1 MAEFD
6 TILAK
11 NSRGADITSTVL
23 CDSIIE
29 FQFEFDFGRRQSYI
43 KGLFQNFHGPVL
55 WDDAYRALRQRFL
68 DMKDSHDPKKREE
81 ADKFKEL
88 SDEKEAME
96 AAMIAARKTS
106 RKFKAADRARKEA
119 ASDHRRAQEKAQ
131 EAEQRASGAKDL
143 GRKKAPAPA
152 PNRPVVP
159 PPSALISPSKA
170 DIVRSATLLKGAV
183 HLMFTHF
190 PGGVAY
196 LALGE
201 DQANEIAQAVDAG
214 FISQQAF
221 EKQLMDDQ
229 QSYETD
235 GFFGDVKTVPMYASL
250 TENLSIKPLVPFDI
264 PGDLRKYQVFPEH
277 VHKRIQAAKVFY
289 SVNDDLIRMSEIRD
303 IGVNL
308 ESADLFRD
316 YVAEQE
322 RLKVVEKEKAKFR
335 KQLTDCTD
343 VPELLA
349 AIRSGESLV
358 GKKHMSEA
366 EVTEMFEGQLEDFL
380 SAGGSDGKEII
391 DRDHMQELLETAYGS
406 GFVSQAFIDAHDI
419 DEYLSQRDEFIEI
432 GTAILND
439 DITKVRGFE
448 DKHGDLD
455 ALFTEKEG
463 IHLMPELWS
472 MYSGKYTTYKAVQE
486 MNDDDYRRQRRQ
498 NNQLVAREAAAK
510 DAHAIEVAAKDALLR
525 NAQEELQRV
534 AREAAAKDAL
544 AIEVAAKDALLR
556 NAQEELQRVKD
567 ALALV
572 QAAAQAPPPPAPAPP
587 PPAPAPPPPSAII
600 LSTITEL
607 ADQVVHDIINT
618 HGEKDKK
625 YAVLTAVGV
634 VNYYLHKTLPA
645 HFDSENDPATKS
657 AREAFNYARYELAK
671 LIAESVRKLP
681 SDPVAVVAAV
691 IVKASG
697 MVLPTGSL
705 QSLRL
710 ALKPASTDGV
720 ALMDDG
726 KPTAAGRLALNLAW
740 GLNNLGYILYK
751 RPEKAGESL
760 GDLPVFQAA
769 IMQAIPALKEVYGV
783 YTDVFYTDLL
793 RSVIGIGSVRSGFF
807 EVHAEQGKDLI
818 EEIEQFFHHKSWEF
832 SGFLFEE
839 GARPKAKSRAGGSD
853 VVDLTVDSPPEQA
866 PEQAPESGRSKRRRT
881 GK

>member
-1 MAEFD
+1 
-6 TILAK
+6 
-11 NSRGADITSTVL
+11 
-23 CDSIIE
+23 
-29 FQFEFDFGRRQSYI
+29 
-43 KGLFQNFHGPVL
+43 
-55 WDDAYRALRQRFL
+55 
-68 DMKDSHDPKKREE
+68 
-81 ADKFKEL
+81 
-88 SDEKEAME
+88 ME
-96 AAMIAARKTS
+96 AAMIATRKTS

-119 ASDHRRAQEKAQ
+119 ASALKRAQDKAQ
-131 EAEQRASGAKDL
+131 DAEQRASAAKDL
-143 GRKKAPAPA
+143 VRKKAPAPA

-214 FISQQAF
+214 FISHPAF

-235 GFFGDVKTVPMYASL
+235 RFFGDVTTVPMYSLL
-250 TENLSIKPLVPFDI
+250 TENLSIAPLVPFDI

-289 SVNDDLIRMSEIRD
+289 ATSNDLIQMSEIRD

-349 AIRSGESLV
+349 AIRSGKSLV
-358 GKKHMSEA
+358 DKKHMSEA

-380 SAGGSDGKEII
+380 SAGGSDGKDII
-391 DRDHMQELLETAYGS
+391 DRDHMQELLQTAYGS

-486 MNDDDYRRQRRQ
+486 MNDEDYQRQRRQ
-498 NNQLVAREAAAK
+498 NN
-510 DAHAIEVAAKDALLR
+510 
-525 NAQEELQRV
+525 QRV

-544 AIEVAAKDALLR
+544 AIEVAAKEALLR

-587 PPAPAPPPPSAII
+587 PPAPAPPAPAPPQPSAII

-607 ADQVVHDIINT
+607 AEKVIKDIISK
-618 HGEKDKK
+618 HGEEDKK

-634 VNYYLHKTLPA
+634 VNYYLHVTLPA
-645 HFDSENDPATKS
+645 HFDSEYDPATKR
-657 AREAFNYARYELAK
+657 ARKAFVDAK
-671 LIAESVRKLP
+671 YDLCGLIAESVRKLP
-681 SDPVAVVAAV
+681 SDPVTVVQS
-691 IVKASG
+691 IIIKASA
-697 MVLPTGSL
+697 MVLPESF
-705 QSLRL
+705 QCLRL
-710 ALKPASTDGV
+710 ALKPASIDGV
-720 ALMDDG
+720 ALMDGG
-726 KPTAAGRLALNLAW
+726 KPTAAGMLALKLAW
-740 GLNNLGYILYK
+740 GLNNFGYILYQL
-751 RPEKAGESL
+751 PEKAGEKL
-760 GDLPVFQAA
+760 GDAQVFQAA
-769 IMQAIPALKEVYGV
+769 IMQAIPTLKLVYGD

-807 EVHAEQGKDLI
+807 ENQAEQGKDLI
-818 EEIEQFFHHKSWEF
+818 EEIRGFYDHKTWEF

-839 GARPKAKSRAGGSD
+839 GDRPKVKSGGSD

-866 PEQAPESGRSKRRRT
+866 PESRRSKRLRT